1 GGAGMTNAFEQAK
14 LEIRKM
20 AKDAAQANSLQRLRV
35 MLLSD
40 LDTLVFDNQINDRT
54 VDELTT
60 ILKDKAPTA
69 LHIDPV
75 GRSKKSEAMFTES
88 AQKQKVLH
96 FVSDFRERDWVS
108 GPGVEALNKA
118 VDGLLEK
125 GINLSLID
133 CAHPFRKETRDVA
146 IDHGNVAVVDFR
158 PE

>member
-1 GGAGMTNAFEQAK
+1 IIEQMILLALRCLLVLLAGFLVARYVMAKPQSGGTDHVMVIDDTASMADRWAGGAGMTNAFEQAK

-75 GRSKKSEAMFTES
+75 VGIQKSEALFTES

-96 FVSDFRERDWVS
+96 FVSD
-108 GPGVEALNKA
+108 
-118 VDGLLEK
+118 
-125 GINLSLID
+125 
-133 CAHPFRKETRDVA
+133 
-146 IDHGNVAVVDFR
+146 
-158 PE
+158 